1 MPRCGVYVP
10 SRYML
15 TRMSELTLRPPA
27 LFVLT
32 ALAAG
37 PQHGYAV
44 MQDVLAISEGRMRLH
59 TGSLYVILD
68 RLHEGGLIEV
78 DHEEVV
84 ASRLRRYY
92 RLTAAGAARLAR
104 ETEAAR
110 RHANVAA
117 ARLRRLNTLGGQ
129 A

>member
-1 MPRCGVYVP
+1 
-10 SRYML
+10 ML
-15 TRMSELTLRPPA
+15 ADMSELTLRPPA

-44 MQDVLAISEGRMRLH
+44 IQDVLRISDGRLRLH
-59 TGSLYVILD
+59 TGSLYTILD
-68 RLHEGGLIEV
+68 RLREGGLIEV

-84 ASRLRRYY
+84 DGRLRRYY
-92 RLTAAGAARLAR
+92 RLSDTGADELAEETKRLNAI
-104 ETEAAR
+104 
-110 RHANVAA
+110 AA
-117 ARLRRLNTLGGQ
+117 AASERLTQRRRQATIASGGI

>member
-1 MPRCGVYVP
+1 
-10 SRYML
+10 
-15 TRMSELTLRPPA
+15 MSELNLRLPA
-27 LFVLT
+27 LLVLT
-32 ALAAG
+32 ALAGG

-44 MQDVLAISEGRMRLH
+44 IQDVLGISEGRVKLH

-68 RLHEGGLIEV
+68 RLHQAGLVEV
-78 DHEEVV
+78 EREEVV

-92 RLTAAGAARLAR
+92 RLTAAGASRLAS
-104 ETEAAR
+104 ETAAAR

-117 ARLRRLNTLGGQ
+117 ARLRQLDIGALGGQ

>member
-1 MPRCGVYVP
+1 
-10 SRYML
+10 
-15 TRMSELTLRPPA
+15 MSELTLRPPA

-44 MQDVLAISEGRMRLH
+44 IQDVLDISEGRMRLH

-68 RLHEGGLIEV
+68 RLQKAGLIEV
-78 DHEEVV
+78 DREEVV

-92 RLTAAGAARLAR
+92 RLTGAGAERLAA
-104 ETEAAR
+104 ETDAAR
-110 RHANVAA
+110 RHADVAA
-117 ARLRRLNTLGGQ
+117 ARLRRLKTAPLGGQ

>member
-1 MPRCGVYVP
+1 MAE
-10 SRYML
+10 
-15 TRMSELTLRPPA
+15 TTLRPPA

-44 MQDVLAISEGRMRLH
+44 IKDVAAISEGRMRLH
-59 TGSLYVILD
+59 AGSLYVILD
-68 RLHEGGLIEV
+68 RLREAGLVEI
-78 DHEEVV
+78 DREEVV

-92 RLTAAGAARLAR
+92 RLTGAGAARLAA

-110 RHANVAA
+110 RHAKIAA
-117 ARLRRLNTLGGQ
+117 ARLRRLNPVDLGGP

>member
-1 MPRCGVYVP
+1 
-10 SRYML
+10 
-15 TRMSELTLRPPA
+15 MSEPTLRQPA

-32 ALAAG
+32 AFAAG

-44 MQDVLAISEGRMRLH
+44 IQDVLRISEGRMRLH

-68 RLHEGGLIEV
+68 RLREAGLIEV

-92 RLTAAGAARLAR
+92 RLTASCASRLAS
-104 ETEAAR
+104 EAEAAR
-110 RHANVAA
+110 RHADLAT
-117 ARLRRLNTLGGQ
+117 ARLRRLNIAQLGGQ